1 VPSERCTVAASL
13 VAQLW
18 NQLIAGRFGTIKL
31 PRVRLK
37 KSGEKFTK
45 KSRVVCTFLKSWK
58 KLEPINCR
66 ALLEPLSCRSGKL
79 MVQVTRTAVS
89 CSVEMAEGT
98 GLEPA

>member
-45 KSRVVCTFLKSWK
+45 KSRVVCTFLKNWK

-66 ALLEPLSCRSGKL
+66 PLLEPLSCRSGKL
-79 MVQVTRTAVS
+79 MVQVTPVPEYTLQRKKNLLRLGYA
-89 CSVEMAEGT
+89 
-98 GLEPA
+98 